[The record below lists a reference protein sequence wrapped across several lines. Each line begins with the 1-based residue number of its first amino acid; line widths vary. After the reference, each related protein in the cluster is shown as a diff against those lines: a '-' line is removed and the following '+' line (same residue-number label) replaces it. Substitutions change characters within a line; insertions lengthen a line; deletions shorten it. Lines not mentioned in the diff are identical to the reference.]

1 MSARTDTTPAA
12 KLAALA
18 RRPSSSTRLT
28 YRGGADG
35 HGDRGAT
42 LTDCPACGQAVRI
55 ALHGGRLSGRCY
67 GGCGAEALLEALDT
81 ARIAAELRRAAE

>member
-18 RRPSSSTRLT
+18 RRSPPGASLT
-28 YRGGADG
+28 Y
-35 HGDRGAT
+35 RGAT
-42 LTDCPACGQAVRI
+42 LTDCPQCGQAVRI
-55 ALHGGRLSGRCY
+55 ELRGGRLSGRCY

-81 ARIAAELRRAAE
+81 AGIVSELGRAAR

>member
-1 MSARTDTTPAA
+1 MSACTDTTPAA

-18 RRPSSSTRLT
+18 RKSPPGTRLT
-28 YRGGADG
+28 YGADAL
-35 HGDRGAT
+35 GDRGA

-81 ARIAAELRRAAE
+81 AGIVSELGRAAR

>member
-1 MSARTDTTPAA
+1 MSGGADTTPAA

-18 RRPSSSTRLT
+18 RKSSPGTRLT

-35 HGDRGAT
+35 CGDRGAT
-42 LTDCPACGQAVRI
+42 LTDCPRCGQAVRV

-81 ARIAAELRRAAE
+81 AGIVSELGRAAR